1 MPELVGWRIHDVCL
15 GPVSSGGAV
24 LHLFQDDRA
33 VADDGVGV
41 WFDPQ
46 VGGTNCE
53 KLRWSDGCGGR

>member
-1 MPELVGWRIHDVCL
+1 MPELVSWRIHDMSL

-24 LHLFQDDRA
+24 LHLFQDDGA
-33 VADDGVGV
+33 IADDGVGV

-53 KLRWSDGCGGR
+53 KLGRSNGCGGR